1 MPLPFPPFGV
11 RGKIF
16 ITPMWGGTRS
26 VVEFCRRNG
35 VPRLMFISSPS
46 VYSGRGDR
54 LNIREHDFD
63 PENRLNNYIRS
74 KIMAEQDA
82 RQFSGSVILRPRGLI
97 GVGDTS
103 IVPRLLHANDTI
115 GIPLFH
121 PAGRNIIDL
130 TCVEN
135 VAYAARL
142 AAEAPDAAGRTYN
155 ITNDDPRSLKSILDQ
170 VFAQLSQVPRYR
182 RRKAS
187 VLYGVA
193 SILET
198 AYRPF
203 RLPGEPILTRYLV
216 CTLAYSQVLDIS
228 AAKRDLGY
236 APIVSLD
243 EGIARYVESLD

>member
-1 MPLPFPPFGV
+1 
-11 RGKIF
+11 
-16 ITPMWGGTRS
+16 
-26 VVEFCRRNG
+26 
-35 VPRLMFISSPS
+35 
-46 VYSGRGDR
+46 
-54 LNIREHDFD
+54 
-63 PENRLNNYIRS
+63 
-74 KIMAEQDA
+74 MAEQDA

-198 AYRPF
+198 AYRLF